1 MGIPPATGVVLRMFR
16 FSKDL
21 SEEAFARLAGVST
34 STVSRWETAGSLSRD
49 ELVELLGKHLEI
61 PPDAVDEALL
71 AHRLGNLPEL
81 PIGPA
86 APSIAELRLI
96 NRAAAAGGHAAA
108 ETVRRELTF
117 TRRRQRA
124 AMHTAWAAAEWSR
137 VKNLP
142 PAAQDTAI
150 RAHRGGEQSWALAV
164 RLCEAS
170 VTAAAHDAKQAIRLA
185 RLAVSLAEAVPGGET
200 WCLRLLGF
208 CEPFLANAC
217 RVGGDLNAARQS
229 FVRADELWKQ
239 GEGGDPAGLLDGT
252 RRLDLKAT
260 FLQYDGQIEK
270 ALDLLEQA
278 LQGAQTEQVRGRL
291 LIQKATSLEIAG
303 EYEAAVEILR
313 QAEPLIDARCE
324 SRLLFACVYNRAV
337 NACHLDSYEDAA
349 SALPLIEAL
358 AQDLRTELDGT
369 RVLWLRGRTRAG
381 LGHREEA
388 IAALTQVRRVF
399 FREEIAYD
407 FALVSLEIATLYLEQ
422 GRERLVKELAE
433 EMLWIF
439 QGQRIHQEAL
449 AALTLFCQAAQAE
462 EAQPDRTRVL
472 VKYLYRAQHNP
483 SLRFESD
490 SDEKAGRV

>member
-108 ETVRRELTF
+108 EAVRRELTLA
-117 TRRRQRA
+117 RRRQRA
-124 AMHTAWAAAEWSR
+124 AVHTAWAAAEWSR
-137 VKNLP
+137 IKNLV

-150 RAHRGGEQSWALAV
+150 QAHRGTERSWALAV

-170 VTAAAHDAKQAIRLA
+170 ETAAAHSAGQAQRLA
-185 RLAVSLAEAVPGGET
+185 RLAVSLAEVVPGGET
-200 WCLRLLGF
+200 WRLLLLGF
-208 CEPFLANAC
+208 CESFVANAF

-229 FVRADELWKQ
+229 FVQADELWKR

-252 RRLDLKAT
+252 RRLDLRAS
-260 FLQYDGQIEK
+260 LLRQDGQFTE
-270 ALDLLEQA
+270 ALHLLNQA
-278 LQGAQTEQVRGRL
+278 LAASPTEAAARL
-291 LIQKATSLEIAG
+291 LIKKATTHTRAGDYEIAI
-303 EYEAAVEILR
+303 EALREAEPRIDAQREPRLHCVLFFNLAVNYCHLDRFEA
-313 QAEPLIDARCE
+313 AEPL
-324 SRLLFACVYNRAV
+324 VPV
-337 NACHLDSYEDAA
+337 V
-349 SALPLIEAL
+349 EAL
-358 AQDLRTELDGT
+358 VEELNTKLDGT

-388 IAALTQVRRVF
+388 VAALAQVRHVF
-399 FREEIAYD
+399 LDEKIAYD
-407 FALVSLEIATLYLEQ
+407 YALVSLELATLYLEQ
-422 GRERLVKELAE
+422 GRTKAVKELVE

-439 QGQRIHQEAL
+439 EGQRVHQEAL
-449 AALTLFCQAAQAE
+449 AALALFRHAAEAE
-462 EAQPDRTRVL
+462 EAGAEWTRRL

-483 SLRFESD
+483 RLRFE
-490 SDEKAGRV
+490 A